1 MVNLPFKELA
11 NVAMDYSSWGVVH
24 CFEGFG
30 WNPVK
35 ARRLPCFELVNV
47 LLDFPE
53 CNGIVD

>member
-35 ARRLPCFELVNV
+35 AMQLPFFELVNGF
-47 LLDFPE
+47 LDFAE
-53 CNGIVD
+53 WNGIVD